1 MHFAVPDN
9 SGTAWGLYSK
19 KLFALSFWLPRNQAS
34 IVQTR
39 KWNMAS
45 GGEHE
50 DITSSED
57 INRRL
62 EYENANTS
70 SRTRELLP
78 EAELMTLASLK
89 LKPET
94 SSATRDELAKVEAE
108 IAREEEDSS
117 TMVPLSPSKLPSSGR
132 DKVNASTERL
142 NFIRSRKAQ
151 VGQLFETLKRSQTV
165 DLCFL
170 IDCTDSM
177 QSYIDEVKNKIKDL
191 VFDCKEKFADL
202 VLKVA
207 FVGYRDHCDG
217 EDKRIVFLPFTTEIS
232 AFKAFVSRIKA
243 GGGGD
248 DAEDVFGGLEQ
259 VGDLKWSAPTR
270 IVFHVADAP
279 CHGSKFHDGVGDSY
293 PNGDPR
299 GRRAEDLL
307 NKLEQ
312 LQVKYWFAKLN
323 NTTDKMVAMFRSL
336 LKDPDMLQLV
346 TLDSAEEL
354 ISAVARTVSCSI
366 REMESVTLADA
377 AIEAY
382 FVENQKTA
390 IECQNPREIKRTKS
404 RSQKDFTLCKDE
416 PNWNKIDGEDAYVF
430 KNKLPTSMEELQASL
445 KEEGRKSRKIQ
456 IAAQPFAEGTQR
468 IVYYGVDCTF
478 SPSKKVVLKEFKYLG
493 EGLNKLDSYKEQ
505 MEIQSISSFLAQQ
518 FNKEK
523 PQEAKDIFFTKV
535 VTISLYKR
543 SKPFYCSQEPLIE
556 GPYVK
561 YNSNYGFVNKD
572 SYAASLNAFTHWTY
586 QVTDGYLMV
595 VDLQGV
601 KITNPAGPKFALTDP
616 ALHCKD
622 LTRFSST
629 NLGKRG
635 MHRFFRT
642 HYCNTICKA
651 MELEPHL
658 RLQPAD
664 SSTGHELKGTI
675 VTP

>member
-1 MHFAVPDN
+1 
-9 SGTAWGLYSK
+9 
-19 KLFALSFWLPRNQAS
+19 
-34 IVQTR
+34 
-39 KWNMAS
+39 MAS
-45 GGEHE
+45 GGEHRIE
-50 DITSSED
+50 DE

-62 EYENANTS
+62 EYENGNTS
-70 SRTRELLP
+70 SRTRQLLP
-78 EAELMTLASLK
+78 EAKMKLASLEI
-89 LKPET
+89 KPET
-94 SSATRDELAKVEAE
+94 SSATRDELAKVNAE

-117 TMVPLSPSKLPSSGR
+117 TIVPLSPSNLPSSGR
-132 DKVNASTERL
+132 DKVNASTEKL

-170 IDCTDSM
+170 VDCTDSM
-177 QSYIDEVKNKIKDL
+177 QSYIDEVKNKIQYL
-191 VFDCKEKFADL
+191 VSDCKLKFADL

-207 FVGYRDHCDG
+207 FVGYRDHFDG
-217 EDKRIVFLPFTTEIS
+217 EDKRIVFLPFTTEIP
-232 AFKAFVSRIKA
+232 AFKAFVNRIEAA
-243 GGGGD
+243 GGDD
-248 DAEDVFGGLEQ
+248 DAEDVFGGLEK
-259 VGDLKWSAPTR
+259 VGELEWSAPTR

-279 CHGSKFHDGVGDSY
+279 CHGSKFHDGVSDSY

-299 GRRAEDLL
+299 GRRAKDLL
-307 NKLEQ
+307 CKLEQ

-323 NTTDKMVAMFRSL
+323 DTTDKMVAMFRSL

-382 FVENQKTA
+382 SVENQKTA
-390 IECQNPREIKRTKS
+390 FECRNPREIKRTKS

-416 PNWNKIDGEDAYVF
+416 PNWKEIVGEDAYVF
-430 KNKLPTSMEELQASL
+430 RNKLPTSMEELQVSL
-445 KEEGRKSRKIQ
+445 KEEDRKPRQIQ

-468 IVYYGVDCTF
+468 IVYYGVDCTY
-478 SPSKKVVLKEFKYLG
+478 SPSKKVVFKEFKYFG
-493 EGLNKLDSYKEQ
+493 EGLNKLDSYKKQ

-518 FNKEK
+518 FNRKK
-523 PQEAKDIFFTKV
+523 PQGAKKIFFTKV

-561 YNSNYGFVNKD
+561 YNSNCGFVNKD
-572 SYAASLNAFTHWTY
+572 DYAASLNAFSHWTY
-586 QVTDGYLMV
+586 QETDGYLMV

-601 KITNPAGPKFALTDP
+601 QITNPAGPKFALTDP

-622 LTRFSST
+622 LTRFSCT
-629 NLGKRG
+629 NLGKPG

-651 MELEPHL
+651 MGLEPH
-658 RLQPAD
+658 RYQPAD
-664 SSTGHELKGTI
+664 SSTCHELIKGTI